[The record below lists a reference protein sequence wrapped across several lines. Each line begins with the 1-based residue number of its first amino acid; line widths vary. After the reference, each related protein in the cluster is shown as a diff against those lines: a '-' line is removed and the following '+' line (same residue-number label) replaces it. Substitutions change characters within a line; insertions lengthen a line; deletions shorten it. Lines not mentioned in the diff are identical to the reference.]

1 MRRKHR
7 AGHRARNLGC
17 TNPLRSVIRVARAF
31 AFAGPVSGSGLL
43 MKTITIAVVALMAL
57 SLASCGRRGPL
68 EVPPSTPEQQARAA
82 KTQSEPTIRLA
93 PNDKPIVFDG
103 SGDDVVNDGPDAAVD
118 GEPFLLD
125 PLLN

>member
-1 MRRKHR
+1 M
-7 AGHRARNLGC
+7 
-17 TNPLRSVIRVARAF
+17 ARAF

-57 SLASCGRRGPL
+57 SLSSCGRRGPL
-68 EVPPSTPEQQARAA
+68 EVPPPTPEQQARAA

-103 SGDDVVNDGPDAAVD
+103 SGDDVINAGPDAAVD

>member
-1 MRRKHR
+1 
-7 AGHRARNLGC
+7 
-17 TNPLRSVIRVARAF
+17 
-31 AFAGPVSGSGLL
+31 

-68 EVPPSTPEQQARAA
+68 EVPPPTPEQQAREAR
-82 KTQSEPTIRLA
+82 TQSEPTIRLA
-93 PNDKPIVFDG
+93 PNDKPIIFDG
-103 SGDDVVNDGPDAAVD
+103 SGDNVVNAGPDAAVD